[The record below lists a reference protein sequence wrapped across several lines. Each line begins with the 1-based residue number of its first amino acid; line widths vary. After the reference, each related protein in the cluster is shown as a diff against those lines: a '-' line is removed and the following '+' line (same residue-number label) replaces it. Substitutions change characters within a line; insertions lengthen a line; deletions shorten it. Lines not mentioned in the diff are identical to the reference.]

1 MYGIV
6 ICKSFYFTKSLLIN
20 DIFLRYK
27 CPVKSFA
34 FFLLAFINFWV
45 WVFVYTLRKRYRPCC
60 FTVIFTLLGCY
71 LVRFQAIKTLFLIQ
85 VLGIAGPLVFGFK
98 PLQVSQAAQAGSR
111 VACLDRASIIFDVNF
126 LNVPYFFPGW
136 LCHIS
141 PICLQTAH
149 CPCGS
154 RSNF

>member
-45 WVFVYTLRKRYRPCC
+45 WVFVYMLRKRYCAMLFHSYIHVTWLLCCQISGSKNTFFNSRPKYSRFACC
-60 FTVIFTLLGCY
+60 RFSNLFKDHRQPKQEVLSGLSWQSFYSLPEW
-71 LVRFQAIKTLFLIQ
+71 VRFSQWGQKKMQKSSLCSLFLIE
-85 VLGIAGPLVFGFK
+85 
-98 PLQVSQAAQAGSR
+98 
-111 VACLDRASIIFDVNF
+111 
-126 LNVPYFFPGW
+126 
-136 LCHIS
+136 
-141 PICLQTAH
+141 AH
-149 CPCGS
+149 LAH
-154 RSNF
+154 F

>member
-6 ICKSFYFTKSLLIN
+6 TCKSFYFTKSLLIN

-45 WVFVYTLRKRYRPCC
+45 WVLILFTCYVRDIMPCC

-71 LVRFQAIKTLFLIQ
+71 LVRFQALKTLFLIQ
-85 VLGIAGPLVFGFK
+85 DLSK
-98 PLQVSQAAQAGSR
+98 AGSLVVGFQTSSR
-111 VACLDRASIIFDVNF
+111 ITGSPSRKYSGLSWQSFYSLPEWVWFSQWGQKKMQKSSLCSLF
-126 LNVPYFFPGW
+126 L
-136 LCHIS
+136 IE
-141 PICLQTAH
+141 AH
-149 CPCGS
+149 LAH
-154 RSNF
+154 F